1 MLMLESPTLH
11 IRFAGRSEELCLADL
26 ELTSAASDSEILA
39 ALARRYGTPPHVLKE
54 YLVVREPQA
63 LIVRPIAFYG

>member
-1 MLMLESPTLH
+1 MVMLESPTLH

-26 ELTSAASDSEILA
+26 ELTNAATDTEILK

-63 LIVRPIAFYG
+63 IIVRPVAIYG